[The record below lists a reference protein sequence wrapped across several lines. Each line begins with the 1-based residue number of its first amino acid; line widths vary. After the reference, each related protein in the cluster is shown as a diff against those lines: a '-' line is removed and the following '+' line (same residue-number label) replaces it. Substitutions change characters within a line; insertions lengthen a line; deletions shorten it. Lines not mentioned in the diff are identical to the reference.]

1 MRKILGLI
9 ALLLGLA
16 PAAAQVPGFPQTLP
30 ANTVVGRLGTGSGP
44 SQAIPF
50 SVLTAQ
56 LLSQVGIST
65 PLIVGGSLSSST
77 LTLESTSGAGTTDA
91 IIFKVG
97 SQVER
102 ARLNS
107 AGTFEIG
114 GDGTFLGTLGT
125 GVNKFQILG

>member
-44 SQAIPF
+44 SQAISF
-50 SVLTAQ
+50 SVLPAQ
-56 LLSQVGIST
+56 LLSQVGVST
-65 PLIVGGSLSSST
+65 QLIVGGSLASST
-77 LTLESTSGAGTTDA
+77 LTLESTSRAGTTDA
-91 IIFKVG
+91 ILFKTG

-102 ARLNS
+102 FRLDPNGRTIFGNS
-107 AGTFEIG
+107 AAVG
-114 GDGTFLGTLGT
+114 
-125 GVNKFQILG
+125 QI